1 MTYKELFNQK
11 KEEANKLNKEESAVL
26 ILLLHAS
33 KMDGAKLYANMDLEV
48 DEDILKSFN
57 EAINLYFYKN
67 IPVQHITGIQEF
79 YGYEFDVDNTVLIP
93 RPETEELVENIIL
106 TYDEFMD
113 NEVDV
118 VDIGCG
124 SGCIGIT
131 LKLEEPRMNVTL
143 TDISHEAVLK
153 AESNAKKLGASV
165 SFLEGDMLKP
175 LKGKKFDILVSNPP
189 YIPTNEEIQDLVKDN
204 EPWVALFG
212 GEDGLKFYR
221 IILSEAK
228 TYLKGRNIIAFEHG
242 FDKNK
247 EIKELALKYFPKS
260 EVRQIKDI
268 FGKDRMT
275 IIINKQI
282 DDNELIAFPTDTVYG
297 LGAKVYDDL
306 GQERIMELKNR
317 DCSKRFAVL
326 CANLEQIEEL
336 AIVSDDAKKIINKFL
351 PGGLT
356 LILEAKNKN
365 IHNYAIDNTVAV
377 RIPKHPIALKILL
390 ENGPLATTSVNLSGE
405 APMNDYDKINA
416 TFKGKIDYIFSDP
429 TNIKYSN
436 TPSTII
442 DMTNDIKVIREG
454 EIKLDDILKVIKQ

>member
-1 MTYKELFNQK
+1 MTYKELFNAK
-11 KEEANKLNKEESAVL
+11 KEEANKINKEESAVL
-26 ILLLHAS
+26 ILLLHFS

-48 DEDILKSFN
+48 TEDVLKSFN

-79 YGYEFDVDNTVLIP
+79 YGYEFNVDNTVLIP

-106 TYDEFMD
+106 TYDEFMSH
-113 NEVDV
+113 EVDV

-153 AESNAKKLGASV
+153 ASENAKKLGAEV

-175 LKGKKFDILVSNPP
+175 LEGRKFDILVSNPP

-221 IILSEAK
+221 IILSQAK
-228 TYLKGRNIIAFEHG
+228 QYLKGRNIIAFEHG

-247 EIKELALKYFPKS
+247 EIKELALKYFPNA

-275 IIINKQI
+275 IVINKII
-282 DDNELIAFPTDTVYG
+282 DDNELIVFPTDTVYG
-297 LGAKVYDDL
+297 LGAKVLDDL

-326 CANLEQIEEL
+326 CANLEQIESI

-356 LILEAKNKN
+356 LILEAKNKD

-377 RIPKHPIALKILL
+377 RIPKHPIAIKLLL

-405 APMNDYDKINA
+405 KPLNDYDTINSK
-416 TFKGKIDYIFSDP
+416 FKGLVDYIFSDEL
-429 TNIKYSN
+429 NIKYSN
-436 TPSTII
+436 VPSTIL
-442 DMTNDIKVIREG
+442 DMTNGLKVIREG
-454 EIKLDDILKVIKQ
+454 EIKLEEILKVIS

>member
-1 MTYKELFNQK
+1 MTYKELYDTTK
-11 KEEANKLNKEESAVL
+11 DEALKLGKEESAIF
-26 ILLLHAS
+26 ILLLHFS
-33 KMDGAKLYANMDLEV
+33 KKNGAEFYANINDIV
-48 DEDILKSFN
+48 DEDTYKSFS
-57 EAINLYFYKN
+57 EAVKRYLYDN
-67 IPVQHITGIQEF
+67 VPVQHITGIQEF
-79 YGYEFDVDNTVLIP
+79 FGYDFNVDNTVLIP
-93 RPETEELVENIIL
+93 RPETEELVENILL

-113 NEVDV
+113 HDVDV

-143 TDISHEAVLK
+143 TDISFEALDK
-153 AESNAKKLGASV
+153 AKENAKKLGADV
-165 SFLEGDMLKP
+165 KFLQGDMLKP
-175 LKGKKFDILVSNPP
+175 LEGMKFDILVSNPP
-189 YIPTNEEIQDLVKDN
+189 YIPTNEEIQSLVKDN

-221 IILSEAK
+221 IILSQAK
-228 TYLKGRNIIAFEHG
+228 QYLKGRNLIAFEHG

-247 EIKELALKYFPKS
+247 EIKELALTYFPDA

-275 IIINKQI
+275 IVINKTI
-282 DDNELIAFPTDTVYG
+282 ADNELIAFPTDTVYG
-297 LGAKVYDDL
+297 LGAKVFDSL

-326 CANLEQIEEL
+326 CANLEQIESIAYVDEK
-336 AIVSDDAKKIINKFL
+336 AKKIINKFL

-356 LILEAKNKN
+356 LILKAKDQN
-365 IHNYAIDNTVAV
+365 IHNYAIDGTVAV

-390 ENGPLATTSVNLSGE
+390 ENGPLATTSVNLSGQK
-405 APMNDYDKINA
+405 PLNNYDEINE
-416 TFKGKIDYIFSDP
+416 TFKGKIDYIFKDP

-436 TPSTII
+436 VPSTII
-442 DMTNDIKVIREG
+442 DMTNELKVIREG
-454 EIKLDDILKVIKQ
+454 DIKLEEILKII

>member
-1 MTYKELFNQK
+1 MTYKELFNAK

-26 ILLLHAS
+26 ILLLHFS

-48 DEDILKSFN
+48 SEDILKSFN

-79 YGYEFDVDNTVLIP
+79 YGYEFNVDNTVLIP

-106 TYDEFMD
+106 TYDEFMSH
-113 NEVDV
+113 EVDV

-153 AESNAKKLGASV
+153 ASENAKKLGAEV

-175 LKGKKFDILVSNPP
+175 LEGRKFDILVSNPP

-221 IILSEAK
+221 IILSQAK
-228 TYLKGRNIIAFEHG
+228 QYLKGRNIIAFEHG

-247 EIKELALKYFPKS
+247 EIKELALKYFPNA
-260 EVRQIKDI
+260 EIRQIKDI

-275 IIINKQI
+275 IVINKVI
-282 DDNELIAFPTDTVYG
+282 DDNELIVFPTDTVYG
-297 LGAKVYDDL
+297 LGAKVLDNL

-317 DCSKRFAVL
+317 ACSKRFAVL
-326 CANLEQIEEL
+326 CANLEQIESI
-336 AIVSDDAKKIINKFL
+336 AIVNDDAKKIINKFL

-356 LILEAKNKN
+356 LILEAKNKD

-377 RIPKHPIALKILL
+377 RIPKHPIAIKLLL

-405 APMNDYDKINA
+405 KPLNDYDTINSK
-416 TFKGKIDYIFSDP
+416 FKGLVDYIFSDEL
-429 TNIKYSN
+429 NIKYSN
-436 TPSTII
+436 VPSTIL
-442 DMTNDIKVIREG
+442 DMTNGLKVIREG
-454 EIKLDDILKVIKQ
+454 EIKLEEILKVIS

>member
-1 MTYKELFNQK
+1 MTYKELFDEK

-48 DEDILKSFN
+48 SSDVLKSFN

-113 NEVDV
+113 NFVDV

-143 TDISHEAVLK
+143 TDISHEAILK
-153 AESNAKKLGASV
+153 AKSNAKKLGASV
-165 SFLEGDMLKP
+165 NFLEGDMLKP
-175 LKGKKFDILVSNPP
+175 LEGMKFDILVSNPP
-189 YIPTNEEIQDLVKDN
+189 YIPTNEEIQSLVKDN

-221 IILSEAK
+221 IILSQAK
-228 TYLKGRNIIAFEHG
+228 DYLKGRNIIAFEHG
-242 FDKNK
+242 YDKNK
-247 EIKELALKYFPKS
+247 EIKELALKYFPS
-260 EVRQIKDI
+260 AEVRQIKDI
-268 FGKDRMT
+268 FGRDRMT

-282 DDNELIAFPTDTVYG
+282 DNNELIAFPTDTVYG
-297 LGAKVYDDL
+297 LGAKVYDAL

-336 AIVSDDAKKIINKFL
+336 AVVSSDAKKIINKFL

-356 LILEAKNKN
+356 LILEAKNKD

-377 RIPKHPIALKILL
+377 RIPKHPLAIKLLL

-405 APMNDYDKINA
+405 KPMNDYDKIYE

-429 TNIKYSN
+429 TNLKYSN

-442 DMTNDIKVIREG
+442 DMTDSLKVIREG
-454 EIKLDDILKVIKQ
+454 EIKLDDILKVI

>member
-1 MTYKELFNQK
+1 MTYKELLTTNK
-11 KEEANKLNKEESAVL
+11 DLANKLNKEESAVL
-26 ILLLHAS
+26 ILLMHFS

-48 DEDILKSFN
+48 SEDVLKSFN
-57 EAINLYFYKN
+57 DAINLYFYKN
-67 IPVQHITGIQEF
+67 VPVQHITGIQEF
-79 YGYEFDVDNTVLIP
+79 YGYEFNVDNTVLIP

-106 TYDEFMD
+106 TYDEFMGH
-113 NEVDV
+113 EVDV

-131 LKLEEPRMNVTL
+131 LKLEEPKMNVTL

-153 AESNAKKLGASV
+153 AKENAIKLGADV
-165 SFLEGDMLKP
+165 KFLEGDMLKP
-175 LKGKKFDILVSNPP
+175 LEGLKFDILVSNPP

-228 TYLKGRNIIAFEHG
+228 KYLKGRNIIAFEHG
-242 FDKNK
+242 YDKNK
-247 EIKELALKYFPKS
+247 QIKDLALKYFPNS
-260 EVRQIKDI
+260 TVRQIKDI
-268 FGKDRMT
+268 FGRDRMT
-275 IIINKQI
+275 IIINKVI
-282 DDNELIAFPTDTVYG
+282 DDNELIVFPTDTVYG
-297 LGAKVYDDL
+297 LGAKVLDDL

-326 CANLEQIEEL
+326 CANLEQIEDI
-336 AIVSDDAKKIINKFL
+336 AIVSSDAKKIINKFL

-356 LILEAKNKN
+356 LILEAKDKS

-377 RIPKHPIALKILL
+377 RIPKHPIAIKLLL

-405 APMNDYDKINA
+405 KPLNDYTIINEK
-416 TFKGKIDYIFSDP
+416 FKGKVDYIFNDELG
-429 TNIKYSN
+429 IKYSN
-436 TPSTII
+436 VPSTII
-442 DMTNDIKVIREG
+442 DMTNGLKVIREG
-454 EIKLDDILKVIKQ
+454 EIKIEEILKVIS

>member
-1 MTYKELFNQK
+1 MTYKELYDK
-11 KEEANKLNKEESAVL
+11 TKELALSLGKEESAVF
-26 ILLLHAS
+26 ILLLHFS
-33 KMDGAKLYANMDLEV
+33 KKNGAEFYSTIDEEV
-48 DEDILKSFN
+48 EEDIYKSFN
-57 EAINLYFYKN
+57 EAINKYLYEN

-79 YGYEFDVDNTVLIP
+79 FGYDFNVDNTVLIP
-93 RPETEELVENIIL
+93 RPETEELVENILL

-113 NEVDV
+113 HDVDV

-143 TDISHEAVLK
+143 TDISFEALDK
-153 AESNAKKLGASV
+153 AKENAKKLGADV
-165 SFLEGDMLKP
+165 KFLQGDMLKP
-175 LKGKKFDILVSNPP
+175 LEGMKFDILVSNPP
-189 YIPTNEEIQDLVKDN
+189 YIPTNEEIQSLVKDN

-228 TYLKGRNIIAFEHG
+228 KYLKGRNIIAFEHG

-247 EIKELALKYFPKS
+247 EIKELALKYFPNS

-275 IIINKQI
+275 IIINKTM
-282 DDNELIAFPTDTVYG
+282 DDGELIAFPTDTVYG
-297 LGAKVYDDL
+297 LGAKVFDDRA
-306 GQERIMELKNR
+306 QERIMEIKNR

-326 CANLEQIEEL
+326 CANLEQIESL
-336 AIVSDDAKKIINKFL
+336 AYVDDKAKKIINEFL

-356 LILEAKNKN
+356 LILKAKNKD
-365 IHNYAIDNTVAV
+365 IHNYAIDDTVAV

-390 ENGPLATTSVNLSGE
+390 ENGPLATTSVNLSGQK
-405 APMNDYDKINA
+405 PLNDYETINE
-416 TFKGKIDYIFSDP
+416 TFKDKVDYIYSDP
-429 TNIKYSN
+429 TNIVYSDV
-436 TPSTII
+436 PSTII
-442 DMTNDIKVIREG
+442 DMTNELKVIREG
-454 EIKLDDILKVIKQ
+454 NIKLEDILKII

>member
-1 MTYKELFNQK
+1 MTYKELLTETKNQ
-11 KEEANKLNKEESAVL
+11 ANALNKEESAVL
-26 ILLLHAS
+26 ILLLHFS
-33 KMDGAKLYANMDLEV
+33 KMGSAKLYANMDMEV
-48 DEDILKSFN
+48 SDDVLKPFN

-79 YGYEFDVDNTVLIP
+79 YGYEFNVDNTVLIP
-93 RPETEELVENIIL
+93 RPETEELVENILL
-106 TYDEFMD
+106 TYDEFMSH
-113 NEVDV
+113 EVDV

-153 AESNAKKLGASV
+153 ASENAKKLGADV

-175 LKGKKFDILVSNPP
+175 LEGKKFDILVSNPP

-221 IILSEAK
+221 IILSQAK
-228 TYLKGRNIIAFEHG
+228 QYLKGRNIIAFEHG
-242 FDKNK
+242 YDKNK
-247 EIKELALKYFPKS
+247 EIKELALKYFPNA

-275 IIINKQI
+275 IVINKVI
-282 DDNELIAFPTDTVYG
+282 DDNELIVFPTDTVYG
-297 LGAKVYDDL
+297 LGAKVLDDL

-326 CANLEQIEEL
+326 CANLEQIEDI
-336 AIVSDDAKKIINKFL
+336 AIVSEDAKKIINKFL

-356 LILEAKNKN
+356 LILEAKNKD

-377 RIPKHPIALKILL
+377 RIPKHPIAIKILL

-405 APMNDYDKINA
+405 KPLNDYDIINEK
-416 TFKGKIDYIFSDP
+416 FKGKVDYIFSDEL
-429 TNIKYSN
+429 NIKYSN
-436 TPSTII
+436 VPSTIL
-442 DMTNDIKVIREG
+442 DMTNGLKVIREG
-454 EIKLDDILKVIKQ
+454 EIKLEEILKVIS

>member
-1 MTYKELFNQK
+1 MTYKELLISNK
-11 KEEANKLNKEESAVL
+11 DLANKLNKEESAVL
-26 ILLLHAS
+26 ILLMHFS

-48 DEDILKSFN
+48 DENILKSFN

-79 YGYEFDVDNTVLIP
+79 YGYEFNVDNTVLIP

-106 TYDEFMD
+106 TYDEFMSH
-113 NEVDV
+113 EVDV

-131 LKLEEPRMNVTL
+131 LKLEEPKMNVTL
-143 TDISHEAVLK
+143 TDISHEAILK
-153 AESNAKKLGASV
+153 AEENAKKLGADV
-165 SFLEGDMLKP
+165 KFLEGDMLKP
-175 LKGKKFDILVSNPP
+175 LKGMKYDILVSNPP

-228 TYLKGRNIIAFEHG
+228 QYLKGRNIIAFEHG
-242 FDKNK
+242 YDKNK
-247 EIKELALKYFPKS
+247 EIKDLALKNFPTS

-268 FGKDRMT
+268 FGRDRMT
-275 IIINKQI
+275 IIINKII
-282 DDNELIAFPTDTVYG
+282 DDNELIVFPTDTVYG
-297 LGAKVYDDL
+297 LGAKVYDSL

-326 CANLEQIEEL
+326 CANLEQIEDI
-336 AIVSDDAKKIINKFL
+336 AIVSSDAKKIINKFL

-356 LILEAKNKN
+356 LILEAKNKD

-377 RIPKHPIALKILL
+377 RIPKHPIAIKLLL

-405 APMNDYDKINA
+405 KPLNDYETINA
-416 TFKGKIDYIFSDP
+416 KFKGLVDYIFNDEL
-429 TNIKYSN
+429 NIKYSN
-436 TPSTII
+436 VPSTII
-442 DMTNDIKVIREG
+442 DMTNGLKVIREG
-454 EIKLDDILKVIKQ
+454 EIKLEEILKVIS

>member
-26 ILLLHAS
+26 ILLLHFS

-48 DEDILKSFN
+48 TEDILKSFN

-79 YGYEFDVDNTVLIP
+79 YGYEFNVDNTVLIP

-106 TYDEFMD
+106 TYDEFMSH
-113 NEVDV
+113 EVDV

-153 AESNAKKLGASV
+153 ASENAKKLGAEV
-165 SFLEGDMLKP
+165 SYLEGDMLKP
-175 LKGKKFDILVSNPP
+175 LEGRKFDILVSNPP

-221 IILSEAK
+221 IILSQAK
-228 TYLKGRNIIAFEHG
+228 QYLKGRNIIAFEHG

-247 EIKELALKYFPKS
+247 EIKELALKYFPNA

-275 IIINKQI
+275 IVINKVI
-282 DDNELIAFPTDTVYG
+282 DDNELIVFPTDTVYG
-297 LGAKVYDDL
+297 LGAKVLDNL

-326 CANLEQIEEL
+326 CANLEQIESI
-336 AIVSDDAKKIINKFL
+336 AIVNSDAKKIINKFL

-356 LILEAKNKN
+356 LILEAKNKD

-377 RIPKHPIALKILL
+377 RIPKHPIAIKLLL

-405 APMNDYDKINA
+405 KPLNDYDTINSK
-416 TFKGKIDYIFSDP
+416 FKGLVDYIFSDEL
-429 TNIKYSN
+429 NIKYSN
-436 TPSTII
+436 VPSTIL
-442 DMTNDIKVIREG
+442 DMTNGLKVIREG
-454 EIKLDDILKVIKQ
+454 EIKLEEILKVIS

>member
-1 MTYKELFNQK
+1 MTYKELLDK
-11 KEEANKLNKEESAVL
+11 TKEEAISLNKEESAVL
-26 ILLLHAS
+26 ILLLHFS
-33 KMDGAKLYANMDLEV
+33 KMGSAKLYANMDLEV
-48 DEDILKSFN
+48 DDDILKSFN

-67 IPVQHITGIQEF
+67 VPVQHITGIQEF
-79 YGYEFDVDNTVLIP
+79 YGYEFNVDNNVLIP
-93 RPETEELVENIIL
+93 RPETEELVENILL

-113 NEVDV
+113 HEVDT

-131 LKLEEPRMNVTL
+131 LKLEEPRMNVVL

-153 AESNAKKLGASV
+153 AEENAKKLGADV
-165 SFLEGDMLKP
+165 TFLEGDMLKP
-175 LKGKKFDILVSNPP
+175 LKGLKFDILVSNPP
-189 YIPTNEEIQDLVKDN
+189 YIPTNEEIQSLVKDN

-228 TYLKGRNIIAFEHG
+228 SYLKGRSIIAFEHG
-242 FDKNK
+242 YDKNK
-247 EIKELALKYFPKS
+247 EIKELALKHFPNS

-275 IIINKQI
+275 IIINKTI
-282 DDNELIAFPTDTVYG
+282 DDNELICFPTDTVYG
-297 LGAKVYDDL
+297 LGAKVFDSL
-306 GQERIMELKNR
+306 GQEKIMELKNR

-326 CANLEQIEEL
+326 CANLEQIESI
-336 AIVSDDAKKIINKFL
+336 AIVSEDAKKIINKFL

-356 LILEAKNKN
+356 LILEAKDKT

-377 RIPKHPIALKILL
+377 RIPKHPIALKLLL
-390 ENGPLATTSVNLSGE
+390 ENGPLATTSTNLSGQK
-405 APMNDYDKINA
+405 PLNDYAVIKNI
-416 TFKGKIDYIFSDP
+416 FKDKIDYIFSDP

-436 TPSTII
+436 VPSTII
-442 DMTNDIKVIREG
+442 DMTNGLKVIREG
-454 EIKLDDILKVIKQ
+454 EIKLEEILNVIKL

>member
-1 MTYKELFNQK
+1 MTYKELFDIK

-48 DEDILKSFN
+48 SSDVLKSFN

-113 NEVDV
+113 NYVDV

-143 TDISHEAVLK
+143 TDISHEAILK
-153 AESNAKKLGASV
+153 AKSNAKKLGADV
-165 SFLEGDMLKP
+165 NFLEGDMLKP
-175 LKGKKFDILVSNPP
+175 LEGMKFDILVSNPP
-189 YIPTNEEIQDLVKDN
+189 YIPTNEEIQSLVKDN

-221 IILSEAK
+221 IILSQAK
-228 TYLKGRNIIAFEHG
+228 DYLKGRNIIAFEHG
-242 FDKNK
+242 YDKNK
-247 EIKELALKYFPKS
+247 EIKELALKYFPS
-260 EVRQIKDI
+260 AEVRQIKDI
-268 FGKDRMT
+268 FGRDRMT

-282 DDNELIAFPTDTVYG
+282 DNNELIAFPTDTVYG
-297 LGAKVYDDL
+297 LGAKVYDNL

-336 AIVSDDAKKIINKFL
+336 AVVSSDAKKIINKFL

-356 LILEAKNKN
+356 IILEAKNKD

-377 RIPKHPIALKILL
+377 RIPKHPLAIKLLL

-405 APMNDYDKINA
+405 KPMNDYDKIYE

-429 TNIKYSN
+429 TNLKYSN

-442 DMTNDIKVIREG
+442 DMTGSLKVIREG
-454 EIKLDDILKVIKQ
+454 EIKLDDILKVI

>member
-1 MTYKELFNQK
+1 MTYKELFNAK

-26 ILLLHAS
+26 ILLLHFS

-48 DEDILKSFN
+48 TEDVLKSFN

-79 YGYEFDVDNTVLIP
+79 YGYEFNVDNTVLIP

-106 TYDEFMD
+106 TYEEFMSH
-113 NEVDV
+113 EVDV

-153 AESNAKKLGASV
+153 ASENAKKLGAEV

-175 LKGKKFDILVSNPP
+175 LEGRKFDILVSNPP

-221 IILSEAK
+221 IILSQAK
-228 TYLKGRNIIAFEHG
+228 QYLKGRNIIAFEHG

-247 EIKELALKYFPKS
+247 EIKELALKYFPNA

-275 IIINKQI
+275 IVINKVI
-282 DDNELIAFPTDTVYG
+282 DDNELIVFPTDTVYG
-297 LGAKVYDDL
+297 LGAKVLDNL

-317 DCSKRFAVL
+317 DWSKRFAVL
-326 CANLEQIEEL
+326 CANLEQIESI
-336 AIVSDDAKKIINKFL
+336 AIVSEDAKKIINKFL
-351 PGGLT
+351 PWGLT
-356 LILEAKNKN
+356 LILEAKNKD

-377 RIPKHPIALKILL
+377 RIPKHPIAIKLLL

-405 APMNDYDKINA
+405 KPLNDYDTINSK
-416 TFKGKIDYIFSDP
+416 FKGLVDYIFSDEL
-429 TNIKYSN
+429 NIKNSN
-436 TPSTII
+436 VPSTIL
-442 DMTNDIKVIREG
+442 DMANGLKVIREG
-454 EIKLDDILKVIKQ
+454 EIKLEEILKVIS

>member
-1 MTYKELFNQK
+1 MTYKELFNLK
-11 KEEANKLNKEESAVL
+11 KEEAASLNKEESAVL
-26 ILLLHAS
+26 ILLLHFS
-33 KMDGAKLYANMDLEV
+33 HMDGAKLYANMDLEV
-48 DEDILKSFN
+48 DNDTLKSFN

-67 IPVQHITGIQEF
+67 VPVQHITGIQEF

-113 NEVDV
+113 HEVDT

-153 AESNAKKLGASV
+153 AESNAKKLGADV
-165 SFLEGDMLKP
+165 TFLEGDMLKP

-189 YIPTNEEIQDLVKDN
+189 YIPTNEEIQSLVKDN

-228 TYLKGRNIIAFEHG
+228 EYLKGRNIIAFEHG

-247 EIKELALKYFPKS
+247 EIKELALKYFPNS

-275 IIINKQI
+275 IIINKVI
-282 DDNELIAFPTDTVYG
+282 DDNELIIFPTDTVYG
-297 LGAKVYDDL
+297 LGAKAYDSAA
-306 GQERIMELKNR
+306 QERIMELKMR
-317 DCSKRFAVL
+317 DCSKRFAIL

-336 AIVSDDAKKIINKFL
+336 AIVSEDAKKIINKFL

-356 LILEAKNKN
+356 LILEARNKN

-377 RIPKHPIALKILL
+377 RIPKHPLALKLLL
-390 ENGPLATTSVNLSGE
+390 ENGPLATTSVNLSGQK
-405 APMNDYDKINA
+405 PMNNYDEINEV
-416 TFKGKIDYIFSDP
+416 FKGKVDYIFSDSLSQDRLRQLP
-429 TNIKYSN
+429 GIPDCHT
-436 TPSTII
+436 
-442 DMTNDIKVIREG
+442 
-454 EIKLDDILKVIKQ
+454 

>member
-1 MTYKELFNQK
+1 MTYKELFNLK

-26 ILLLHAS
+26 ILLLHFS
-33 KMDGAKLYANMDLEV
+33 KMNGAQLYANMDSIV
-48 DEDILKSFN
+48 DESVEKDFN
-57 EAINLYFYKN
+57 EAINRYFYDN

-79 YGYEFDVDNTVLIP
+79 YGYEFNVDNTVLIP
-93 RPETEELVENIIL
+93 RPETEELVENIIS

-113 NEVDV
+113 NEVDA

-131 LKLEEPRMNVTL
+131 LKLEEPRMNVVL
-143 TDISHEAVLK
+143 TDISHEAILK
-153 AESNAKKLGASV
+153 AEENAKKLGADV

-175 LKGKKFDILVSNPP
+175 LKGRKFDILVSNPP
-189 YIPTNEEIQDLVKDN
+189 YIPTHEEIQDLVKDN

-228 TYLKGRNIIAFEHG
+228 EYLKGRNIIAFEHG

-247 EIKELALKYFPKS
+247 EIKELALKYFPNA
-260 EVRQIKDI
+260 EIRQIKDI

-275 IIINKQI
+275 IVINKMI
-282 DDNELIAFPTDTVYG
+282 DDGELIAFPTDTVYG
-297 LGAKVYDDL
+297 LGAKVYDSV

-326 CANLEQIEEL
+326 CANLSQIEEL
-336 AIVSDDAKKIINKFL
+336 AYVDEKTKKIINKFL

-356 LILEAKNKN
+356 LILKAKNKDV
-365 IHNYAIDNTVAV
+365 HNYAIDDTVAV
-377 RIPKHPIALKILL
+377 RIPKHPMAIKLLL
-390 ENGPLATTSVNLSGE
+390 ENGPLATTSVNLSGCK
-405 APMNDYDKINA
+405 PMNDYDEINK

-429 TNIKYSN
+429 TNITYSN
-436 TPSTII
+436 VPSTII
-442 DMTNDIKVIREG
+442 DMTNELKVIREG
-454 EIKLDDILKVIKQ
+454 NIKIDEILRAINE

>member
-1 MTYKELFNQK
+1 
-11 KEEANKLNKEESAVL
+11 
-26 ILLLHAS
+26 
-33 KMDGAKLYANMDLEV
+33 
-48 DEDILKSFN
+48 
-57 EAINLYFYKN
+57 
-67 IPVQHITGIQEF
+67 
-79 YGYEFDVDNTVLIP
+79 
-93 RPETEELVENIIL
+93 
-106 TYDEFMD
+106 MD
-113 NEVDV
+113 NKVDV

-153 AESNAKKLGASV
+153 AMANAKKLGADV

-228 TYLKGRNIIAFEHG
+228 AYLKGRNIIAFEHG

-247 EIKELALKYFPKS
+247 EIKELALKYFPNS

-275 IIINKQI
+275 IIINKVI

-297 LGAKVYDDL
+297 LGAKVLDDL

-336 AIVSDDAKKIINKFL
+336 AIVSCDAKKIINKFL

-356 LILEAKNKN
+356 LILEAKDKN
-365 IHNYAIDNTVAV
+365 VHNYAIDNTVAV
-377 RIPKHPIALKILL
+377 RIPKHPIALKLLL

-405 APMNDYDKINA
+405 KPMNNYDEILKK
-416 TFKGKIDYIFSDP
+416 FDGKIDYIYSDP

-442 DMTNDIKVIREG
+442 DMTNGLKVIREG
-454 EIKLDDILKVIKQ
+454 EITLDDILKVIK